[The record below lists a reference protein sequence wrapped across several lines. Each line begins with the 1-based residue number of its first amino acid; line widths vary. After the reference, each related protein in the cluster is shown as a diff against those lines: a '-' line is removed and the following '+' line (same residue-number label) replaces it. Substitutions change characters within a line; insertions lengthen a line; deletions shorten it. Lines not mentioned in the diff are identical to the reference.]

1 MNAKREA
8 HLRRNRSSE
17 KATVKV
23 MNDQPPAFEL
33 LTAAKDQADQ
43 AKDAL
48 DLERQ
53 EHSDRASKVTMEML
67 ERKNWSFFISGEAI
81 LSGPRNWSNWHGS
94 VARSLWELRLRIED
108 VQLVHEE
115 VLERLLILLRSTVS
129 QDLLSKIGAIYD
141 FAEAVEVL
149 RNETAGRMSQSQ
161 EIFDEKFRRF
171 RFLPGENL
179 HKMVLRFEDLA
190 AEATSLGVSLP
201 HRKSVPTWCLSSH
214 NISPSL
220 PAHSAT
226 GATGSM

>member
-1 MNAKREA
+1 
-8 HLRRNRSSE
+8 
-17 KATVKV
+17 
-23 MNDQPPAFEL
+23 
-33 LTAAKDQADQ
+33 
-43 AKDAL
+43 
-48 DLERQ
+48 
-53 EHSDRASKVTMEML
+53 MEML

-190 AEATSLGVSLP
+190 AEATSLGAPRKAASSNTARKKGGCYNCEEFGHHSNNCTKKRDVRKIEARMEAKRAAHAKRNRSSRDTSLNVMGDN
-201 HRKSVPTWCLSSH
+201 SVVVIRRLS
-214 NISPSL
+214 
-220 PAHSAT
+220 HSAISRDLAPHIT
-226 GATGSM
+226 